1 MQDTPLS
8 SFPSVCKLRIK
19 PNQFVFFG
27 KKHCSPPRSIMAAAN
42 SGAEGF
48 IHWWAL
54 NNLNVSFQEVLSEL
68 YR

>member
-1 MQDTPLS
+1 
-8 SFPSVCKLRIK
+8 
-19 PNQFVFFG
+19 
-27 KKHCSPPRSIMAAAN
+27 MAAAN